1 MIVATVLS
9 GAGLG
14 LLFWLAFARLF
25 HASTASPQWWQ
36 SFVLAL
42 LLIAAGALWQAWRA
56 APFDGPADRA
66 LRPGMSWASR
76 RTLLTRLL
84 YPVAL
89 LYAWAVWQEV
99 RWAQWVVGALLIAL
113 CLGTL
118 ICGAMLF
125 ASQPRVP
132 RWHTW
137 HTRVGLPLLGLMSG
151 SLVLSA
157 MVPVAAAP
165 VAARISVVLLV
176 LGAALKAAYFL
187 RFADTPSDCAIAP
200 AQRTVLKILMFVL
213 AFGAPFVL
221 MALSARL
228 APAAAILSLA
238 GLLVERRLFLAE
250 ALKAGDSPPVTDQAS
265 PDSRAAPA
273 QPGLE

>member
-1 MIVATVLS
+1 MIVASVLS

-25 HASTASPQWWQ
+25 HASSASPQWWQ
-36 SFVLAL
+36 SFALAVAL
-42 LLIAAGALWQAWRA
+42 VAAGGVYRRWRA
-56 APFDGPADRA
+56 GR
-66 LRPGMSWASR
+66 LSASSDPSKVLDNVWQSR
-76 RTLLTRLL
+76 QTLLTGGLI
-84 YPVAL
+84 PVAAV
-89 LYAWAVWQEV
+89 YAWTVWQEV
-99 RWAQWVVGALLIAL
+99 RWAQLAAGAVLIAL
-113 CLGTL
+113 CLAL
-118 ICGAMLF
+118 LACAAMVF
-125 ASQPRVP
+125 ASQQQVP
-132 RWHTW
+132 RWRTW
-137 HTRVGLPLLGLMSG
+137 HTRIGLPLLGLMSG

-165 VAARISVVLLV
+165 FAARISVVLLV

-187 RFADTPSDCAIAP
+187 KFTDSASDSPLAP
-200 AQRTVLKILMFVL
+200 AQRTLLKILMFVL

-221 MALSARL
+221 IALSARL

-250 ALKAGDSPPVTDQAS
+250 AQTTAGFTATR
-265 PDSRAAPA
+265 RAAPA